1 MPGTL
6 KPRIVLVD
14 DDPDVVRSLGKLLTS
29 AGYVVV
35 QATNGAEA
43 MRMWREGKVGD
54 LVILDLFMP
63 EQDGLET
70 IVELHAHNPNLP
82 IIAISGGG
90 PTGRIEALEDAKR
103 LGAAATLKKPFN
115 PRDLLALIDLELGR
129 GS

>member
-1 MPGTL
+1 MPGTS

-14 DDPDVVRSLGKLLTS
+14 DDPDVVRSLAKLLTS

-70 IVELHAHNPNLP
+70 IVELHTHSPNVP

-90 PTGRIEALEDAKR
+90 PTGRIGALEDAKQ

-115 PRDLLALIDLELGR
+115 PKDLLAVIELELRRSG
-129 GS
+129 

>member
-1 MPGTL
+1 MPGTQ
-6 KPRIVLVD
+6 KRRIVLVD
-14 DDPDVVRSLGKLLTS
+14 DDPDVVRSLARLLTA

-70 IVELHAHNPNLP
+70 IVELHIHSPDIP

-90 PTGRIEALEDAKR
+90 PAGRIEALEDAKR
-103 LGAAATLKKPFN
+103 LGAVAALRKPFN
-115 PRDLLALIDLELGR
+115 PKDLLAVIALELSR
-129 GS
+129 GG

>member
-1 MPGTL
+1 MPGTS

-70 IVELHAHNPNLP
+70 IVELHTHSPNTP

-103 LGAAATLKKPFN
+103 LGAVATLKKPFN
-115 PRDLLALIDLELGR
+115 PRDLLAVIALELSR
-129 GS
+129 RS